1 MRYQQRYSKLSE
13 HILNYDEEV
22 LVSAQHLQPFDPAP
36 KSTTDE
42 VFITSASGTADWSN
56 PASSSAMRRG
66 PVQRG
71 SQGRWGWAWFLLL
84 ILIIGAGVVASG
96 WIYLKQSYASR
107 ILPNISVHGV
117 AVGNMSRD
125 QARAAIEAAF
135 APFLAQPVILT
146 YSGYSW
152 TPTLAEL
159 GVSLEI
165 DEALDAA
172 FAVGRGNDLV
182 TNLQQIGA
190 VWQYGVEVPLRLAIN
205 QEAMQRYLLARVAE
219 VEQPAIDAQLVVNG
233 TTVEVVPGTVGR
245 QVLINET
252 LHEMIAAIQDLNPDT
267 IALRTRALEPSLRDD
282 AAFTAQERIAAILAG
297 PVTLMVNN
305 RAFVWSLDE
314 LARMIR
320 VERVRDPA
328 GDRLEVSIDQAQ
340 VMAKLQALGDSTEVK
355 GTYPRVNWNNGR
367 LEIFQEGKPGRRI
380 DEEQALAAVLD
391 ALTKPAEQRVV
402 TVNFREIPPPVTAAN
417 LDQLGITTLIGIGRS
432 DFTGSAPYRVTNI
445 QAGMRLLHGILIAP
459 GEEFSFNRT
468 IGRID
473 SSNGF
478 VEGYAIIQNRTQLE
492 WGGGICQDSTTV
504 FRAAFWAGL
513 PITERWGHSFYIS
526 WYDRYGFGPYGDGP
540 GMDAT
545 IFTGGPDLK
554 FLNDTGGWILMQT
567 LVDTKRHLAEVRL
580 YGPDTGRKVLLE
592 GPVITNRTPAPTEPV
607 YVAVPDRPIGA
618 PRQSDKARGGMDIL
632 FTRIVLGPD
641 GKEIERRE
649 FVTRF
654 KPWPDIFEYNPADL
668 GPDGKPLPTPT
679 PPAEEQPPELQNTTG

>member
-1 MRYQQRYSKLSE
+1 M
-13 HILNYDEEV
+13 
-22 LVSAQHLQPFDPAP
+22 SAQHSQPFNSAHDH
-36 KSTTDE
+36 TTDE
-42 VFITSASGTADWSN
+42 VLAPSLPGAVEWPDQAVPPSTARR
-56 PASSSAMRRG
+56 SSSRRARRG
-66 PVQRG
+66 WWRG
-71 SQGRWGWAWFLLL
+71 WWWLL
-84 ILIIGAGVVASG
+84 ILLLAGAGFVAG
-96 WIYLKQSYASR
+96 GLVYLEQSYAGR
-107 ILPNISVHGV
+107 ILPNVSVRGV
-117 AVGNMSRD
+117 DVGSMTRD
-125 QARAAIEAAF
+125 DARAAIEATF
-135 APFLAQPVILT
+135 APFLAQPVVLT
-146 YSGYSW
+146 YSGRTW

-159 GVSLEI
+159 GVTLEL

-172 FAVGRGNDLV
+172 FAVGRGNDLF

-190 VWQYGVEVPLRLAIN
+190 VWQYGIELPLRLSID
-205 QEAMQRYLLARVAE
+205 QDAMQRYLLARVAE
-219 VEQPAIDAQLVVNG
+219 VEQPAVDARLVLNG
-233 TTVEVVPGTVGR
+233 TTVQVEPSAVGR
-245 QVLINET
+245 QVLVNET
-252 LHEMIAAIQDLNPDT
+252 LHEILAAIQDLNPDT
-267 IALRTRALEPSLRDD
+267 VALRTRTLEPSLRDD
-282 AAFTAQERIAAILAG
+282 AAFVAQDQIAAILAG
-297 PVTLMVNN
+297 PITLLVDN
-305 RAFVWSLDE
+305 RPFVWSLDE

-320 VERVRDPA
+320 VERVADPA
-328 GDRLEVSIDQAQ
+328 GDRLVVSIDREM
-340 VMAKLQALGDSTEVK
+340 VMEKLIALGDSTEVK
-355 GTYPRVNWNNGR
+355 GTYPRLNWNDGR
-367 LEIFQEGKPGRRI
+367 LEIFKEGKPGRRI
-380 DEEQALAAVLD
+380 DEAQTLDAVLAALA
-391 ALTKPAEQRVV
+391 KPADQR
-402 TVNFREIPPPVTAAN
+402 TVAVSFREIPPPVTAAN
-417 LDQLGITTLIGIGRS
+417 LDQLGITTLLGVGRS

-445 QAGMRLLHGILIAP
+445 QAGMRLLHGVLIAP
-459 GEEFSFNRT
+459 GEEFSFNKT

-567 LVDTKRHLAEVRL
+567 YVDTRRNLAEVRL
-580 YGPDTGRKVLLE
+580 YGPNTGRKVLLE

-607 YVAVPDRPIGA
+607 YVAVPNRPVGQ

-679 PPAEEQPPELQNTTG
+679 PPLPESPPVEPPPAEPAPTPDASG

>member
-1 MRYQQRYSKLSE
+1 MLLTS
-13 HILNYDEEV
+13 V
-22 LVSAQHLQPFDPAP
+22 GLVA
-36 KSTTDE
+36 
-42 VFITSASGTADWSN
+42 
-56 PASSSAMRRG
+56 
-66 PVQRG
+66 
-71 SQGRWGWAWFLLL
+71 
-84 ILIIGAGVVASG
+84 GALV
-96 WIYLKQSYASR
+96 YLEQSYAGR
-107 ILPNISVHGV
+107 ILPNVSVRGV
-117 AVGNMSRD
+117 PVGNLTRD
-125 QARAAIEAAF
+125 DARAAIEATF
-135 APFLAQPVILT
+135 APFLAQPVVLT
-146 YSGYSW
+146 YSGRSW

-159 GVSLEI
+159 GVTLEI

-172 FAVGRGNDLV
+172 LTVGRGNDLF

-190 VWQYGVEVPLRLAIN
+190 VWQYGVELPLRLSID

-219 VEQPAIDAQLVVNG
+219 VERPAVDARLVLNG
-233 TTVEVVPGTVGR
+233 TTVQVEPSAVGR
-245 QVLINET
+245 QVLVIET
-252 LHEMIAAIQDLNPDT
+252 LHEILAAIQDLNPDT
-267 IALRTRALEPSLRDD
+267 VALRTRALEPALRDD
-282 AAFTAQERIAAILAG
+282 AAFVAQDQIAAMLAG
-297 PVTLMVNN
+297 PITLLVDN
-305 RAFVWSLDE
+305 RSFVWSLDE

-320 VERVRDPA
+320 VERVADPA
-328 GDRLEVSIDQAQ
+328 GDRLVVSIDREM
-340 VMAKLQALGDSTEVK
+340 VMDKLIALGDSTEVK
-355 GTYPRVNWNNGR
+355 GTYPRLNWNDGR

-380 DEEQALAAVLD
+380 DEAQALAEVLA
-391 ALTKPAEQRVV
+391 ALTKPADQRTIAVS
-402 TVNFREIPPPVTAAN
+402 FREIPPPISAAN
-417 LDQLGITTLIGIGRS
+417 LDQLGITTLIGVGRS

-445 QAGMRLLHGILIAP
+445 QAGMRLLHGVLIAP
-459 GEEFSFNRT
+459 GEEFSFNQT

-473 SSNGF
+473 GSNGF

-513 PITERWGHSFYIS
+513 PITERWGHSFYIN

-567 LVDTKRHLAEVRL
+567 LVDTQRNLAEVRL

-607 YVAVPDRPIGA
+607 YVAVPDRPVGQ

-679 PPAEEQPPELQNTTG
+679 PPAEPAPAEPAPAEPVQDATG

>member
-1 MRYQQRYSKLSE
+1 M
-13 HILNYDEEV
+13 
-22 LVSAQHLQPFDPAP
+22 SAQHSQPF
-36 KSTTDE
+36 
-42 VFITSASGTADWSN
+42 N
-56 PASSSAMRRG
+56 PAHDRPIDDTFAPSLPGAVDWPDQTVSQPAA
-66 PVQRG
+66 QRG
-71 SQGRWGWAWFLLL
+71 SVRRTRRRSRRGWWVLLL
-84 ILIIGAGVVASG
+84 MLLASVGLVAGALV
-96 WIYLKQSYASR
+96 YLEQSYAGR
-107 ILPNISVHGV
+107 ILPNVSVRGV
-117 AVGNMSRD
+117 PVGNLTRD
-125 QARAAIEAAF
+125 DARAAIEATF
-135 APFLAQPVILT
+135 APFLAQPVVLT
-146 YSGYSW
+146 YSGRSW

-159 GVSLEI
+159 GVTLEI

-172 FAVGRGNDLV
+172 LAVGRGNDLF

-190 VWQYGVEVPLRLAIN
+190 VWQYGVELSLRLSID

-219 VEQPAIDAQLVVNG
+219 VERPAVDARLVLNG
-233 TTVEVVPGTVGR
+233 TTVQVEPSAAGR
-245 QVLINET
+245 QVLVTET
-252 LHEMIAAIQDLNPDT
+252 LHEILAAIQDLNPDT
-267 IALRTRALEPSLRDD
+267 VALRTRALEPALRDD
-282 AAFTAQERIAAILAG
+282 AAFVAQDQIAAMLAG
-297 PVTLMVNN
+297 PITLLVDN
-305 RAFVWSLDE
+305 RPFVWSLDE

-320 VERVRDPA
+320 VERVADPA
-328 GDRLEVSIDQAQ
+328 GDRLVVSIDRE
-340 VMAKLQALGDSTEVK
+340 MIMERLIALGDATEVK
-355 GTYPRVNWNNGR
+355 GTYPRLNWNDGR

-380 DEEQALAAVLD
+380 DEAQALDAVLA
-391 ALTKPAEQRVV
+391 ALTKPADQR
-402 TVNFREIPPPVTAAN
+402 TVAVSFREIPPPINAAN
-417 LDQLGITTLIGIGRS
+417 LDQLGITTLIGVGRS
-432 DFTGSAPYRVTNI
+432 DFAGSAPYRVTNI
-445 QAGMRLLHGILIAP
+445 QAGMRLLHGVLIAP
-459 GEEFSFNRT
+459 GEEFSFNQT

-473 SSNGF
+473 GSNGF

-513 PITERWGHSFYIS
+513 PITERWGHSFYIN

-567 LVDTKRHLAEVRL
+567 LVDTRRNLAEVRL

-607 YVAVPDRPIGA
+607 YVAVPDRPVGQ

-679 PPAEEQPPELQNTTG
+679 PESEPTPAEPPPPEPAQEATG

>member
-1 MRYQQRYSKLSE
+1 M
-13 HILNYDEEV
+13 
-22 LVSAQHLQPFDPAP
+22 SAQHSQPF
-36 KSTTDE
+36 
-42 VFITSASGTADWSN
+42 N
-56 PASSSAMRRG
+56 PAHDRPVDDTFTPSLPGAVDWPDQTGPQPAAQRSSVRRA
-66 PVQRG
+66 RRR
-71 SQGRWGWAWFLLL
+71 SRLGWWWLLVML
-84 ILIIGAGVVASG
+84 LTSVGLVAGALV
-96 WIYLKQSYASR
+96 YLEQSYAGR
-107 ILPNISVHGV
+107 ILPNVSVRGV
-117 AVGNMSRD
+117 PVGNLTRD
-125 QARAAIEAAF
+125 DARAAIEATF
-135 APFLAQPVILT
+135 APFLAQPVVLT
-146 YSGYSW
+146 YSGRSW

-159 GVSLEI
+159 GVTLEI

-172 FAVGRGNDLV
+172 LTVGRGNDLF

-190 VWQYGVEVPLRLAIN
+190 VWQYGVELPLRLSID

-219 VEQPAIDAQLVVNG
+219 VERPAVDARLVLNG
-233 TTVEVVPGTVGR
+233 TTVQVEPSAAGR
-245 QVLINET
+245 QVLVIET
-252 LHEMIAAIQDLNPDT
+252 LHEILAAIQDLNPDT
-267 IALRTRALEPSLRDD
+267 VALRTRALEPALRDD
-282 AAFTAQERIAAILAG
+282 AAFVAQDQIAAMLAG
-297 PVTLMVNN
+297 PITLLVDN
-305 RAFVWSLDE
+305 RSFVWSLDE

-320 VERVRDPA
+320 VERVADPA
-328 GDRLEVSIDQAQ
+328 GDRLVVSIDREM
-340 VMAKLQALGDSTEVK
+340 VMDKLIALGDSTEVK
-355 GTYPRVNWNNGR
+355 GTYPRLNWNDGR

-380 DEEQALAAVLD
+380 DEAQALAEVLA
-391 ALTKPAEQRVV
+391 ALTKPADQRTIAVS
-402 TVNFREIPPPVTAAN
+402 FREIPPPISAAN
-417 LDQLGITTLIGIGRS
+417 LDQLGITTLIGVGRS

-445 QAGMRLLHGILIAP
+445 QAGMRLLHGVLIAP
-459 GEEFSFNRT
+459 GEEFSFNQT

-473 SSNGF
+473 GSNGF

-513 PITERWGHSFYIS
+513 PITERWGHSFYIN

-567 LVDTKRHLAEVRL
+567 LVDTQRNLAEVRL

-607 YVAVPDRPIGA
+607 YVAVPDRPVGQ

-679 PPAEEQPPELQNTTG
+679 PPAEPAPAEPAPAEPVQDATG

>member
-1 MRYQQRYSKLSE
+1 MML
-13 HILNYDEEV
+13 
-22 LVSAQHLQPFDPAP
+22 
-36 KSTTDE
+36 
-42 VFITSASGTADWSN
+42 
-56 PASSSAMRRG
+56 
-66 PVQRG
+66 
-71 SQGRWGWAWFLLL
+71 
-84 ILIIGAGVVASG
+84 AGVGLVAG
-96 WIYLKQSYASR
+96 ALVYLEQSYAGR
-107 ILPNISVHGV
+107 ILPNVSVHGV
-117 AVGNMSRD
+117 PVGNLTRD
-125 QARAAIEAAF
+125 DARAAIEATF
-135 APFLAQPVILT
+135 APFLAQPVVLT
-146 YSGYSW
+146 YSGRSW

-159 GVSLEI
+159 GVTLEI

-172 FAVGRGNDLV
+172 LTVGRGNDLF

-190 VWQYGVEVPLRLAIN
+190 VWQYGVELPLRLSID

-219 VEQPAIDAQLVVNG
+219 VERPAVDARLVLNG
-233 TTVEVVPGTVGR
+233 TTVQVEPSAAGR
-245 QVLINET
+245 QVLVIET
-252 LHEMIAAIQDLNPDT
+252 LHEILAAIQDLNPDT
-267 IALRTRALEPSLRDD
+267 VALRTRALEPALRDD
-282 AAFTAQERIAAILAG
+282 AAFVAQDQIAAMLAG
-297 PVTLMVNN
+297 PITLLVDN
-305 RAFVWSLDE
+305 RSFVWSLDE

-320 VERVRDPA
+320 VERVADPA
-328 GDRLEVSIDQAQ
+328 GDRLVVSIDRAM
-340 VMAKLQALGDSTEVK
+340 VMDKLIALGDSTEVK
-355 GTYPRVNWNNGR
+355 GTYPRLNWNDGR

-380 DEEQALAAVLD
+380 DEAQALAAVLT
-391 ALTKPAEQRVV
+391 ALTKPADQRTVV
-402 TVNFREIPPPVTAAN
+402 VSFREIPPPISAAN
-417 LDQLGITTLIGIGRS
+417 LDQLGITTLIGVGRS

-445 QAGMRLLHGILIAP
+445 QAGMRLLHGVLIAP
-459 GEEFSFNRT
+459 GEEFSFNQT

-473 SSNGF
+473 GSNGF

-513 PITERWGHSFYIS
+513 PITERWGHSFYIN

-567 LVDTKRHLAEVRL
+567 LVDTQRHLAEVRL

-607 YVAVPDRPIGA
+607 YVAVPSRPVGQ

-679 PPAEEQPPELQNTTG
+679 PPSEPAPSEPAPSEPAPSEPAPSEP

>member
-1 MRYQQRYSKLSE
+1 M
-13 HILNYDEEV
+13 
-22 LVSAQHLQPFDPAP
+22 SAQHSQPF
-36 KSTTDE
+36 
-42 VFITSASGTADWSN
+42 N
-56 PASSSAMRRG
+56 PAHDRPVDDTFTPSLPGAVDWPDQTGPQPAAQRSSVRRA
-66 PVQRG
+66 RRR
-71 SQGRWGWAWFLLL
+71 SRLGWWWLLVML
-84 ILIIGAGVVASG
+84 LTSVGLVAGALV
-96 WIYLKQSYASR
+96 YLEQSYAGR
-107 ILPNISVHGV
+107 ILPNVSVRGV
-117 AVGNMSRD
+117 PVGNLTRD
-125 QARAAIEAAF
+125 DARAAIEATF
-135 APFLAQPVILT
+135 APFLAQPVVLT
-146 YSGYSW
+146 YSGRSW

-159 GVSLEI
+159 GVTLEI

-172 FAVGRGNDLV
+172 LTVGRGNDLF

-190 VWQYGVEVPLRLAIN
+190 VWQYGVELPLRLSID

-219 VEQPAIDAQLVVNG
+219 VERPAVDARLVLNG
-233 TTVEVVPGTVGR
+233 TTVQVEPSAVGR
-245 QVLINET
+245 QVLVIET
-252 LHEMIAAIQDLNPDT
+252 LHEILAAIQDLNPDT
-267 IALRTRALEPSLRDD
+267 VALRTRALEPALRDD
-282 AAFTAQERIAAILAG
+282 AAFVAQDQIAAMLAG
-297 PVTLMVNN
+297 PITLLVDN
-305 RAFVWSLDE
+305 RSFVWSLDE

-320 VERVRDPA
+320 VERVADPA
-328 GDRLEVSIDQAQ
+328 GDRLVVSIDREM
-340 VMAKLQALGDSTEVK
+340 VMDKLIALGDSTEVK
-355 GTYPRVNWNNGR
+355 GTYPRLNWNDGR

-380 DEEQALAAVLD
+380 DEAQALAEVLA
-391 ALTKPAEQRVV
+391 ALTKPADQRTIAVS
-402 TVNFREIPPPVTAAN
+402 FREIPPPISAAN
-417 LDQLGITTLIGIGRS
+417 LDQLGITTLIGVGRS

-445 QAGMRLLHGILIAP
+445 QAGMRLLHGVLIAP
-459 GEEFSFNRT
+459 GEEFSFNQT

-473 SSNGF
+473 GSNGF

-513 PITERWGHSFYIS
+513 PITERWGHSFYIN

-567 LVDTKRHLAEVRL
+567 LVDTQRNLAEVRL

-607 YVAVPDRPIGA
+607 YVAVPDRPVGQ

-679 PPAEEQPPELQNTTG
+679 PPAEPAPAEPAPAEPVQDATG

>member
-1 MRYQQRYSKLSE
+1 MLLTS
-13 HILNYDEEV
+13 V
-22 LVSAQHLQPFDPAP
+22 GLVA
-36 KSTTDE
+36 
-42 VFITSASGTADWSN
+42 
-56 PASSSAMRRG
+56 
-66 PVQRG
+66 
-71 SQGRWGWAWFLLL
+71 
-84 ILIIGAGVVASG
+84 GALV
-96 WIYLKQSYASR
+96 YLEQSYAGR
-107 ILPNISVHGV
+107 ILPNVSVRGV
-117 AVGNMSRD
+117 PVGNLTRD
-125 QARAAIEAAF
+125 DARAAIEATF
-135 APFLAQPVILT
+135 APFLAQPVVLT
-146 YSGYSW
+146 YSGRSW

-159 GVSLEI
+159 GVTLEI

-172 FAVGRGNDLV
+172 LTVGRGNDLF

-190 VWQYGVEVPLRLAIN
+190 VWQYGVELPLRLSID

-219 VEQPAIDAQLVVNG
+219 VERPAVDARLVLNG
-233 TTVEVVPGTVGR
+233 TTVQVEPSAAGR
-245 QVLINET
+245 QVLVIET
-252 LHEMIAAIQDLNPDT
+252 LHEILAAIQDLNPDT
-267 IALRTRALEPSLRDD
+267 VALRTRALEPALRDD
-282 AAFTAQERIAAILAG
+282 AAFVAQDQIAAMLAG
-297 PVTLMVNN
+297 PITLLVDN
-305 RAFVWSLDE
+305 RSFVWSLDE

-320 VERVRDPA
+320 VERVADPA
-328 GDRLEVSIDQAQ
+328 GDRLVVSIDREM
-340 VMAKLQALGDSTEVK
+340 VMDKLIALGDSTEVK
-355 GTYPRVNWNNGR
+355 GTYPRLNWNDGR

-380 DEEQALAAVLD
+380 DEAQALAEVLA
-391 ALTKPAEQRVV
+391 ALTKPADQRTIAVS
-402 TVNFREIPPPVTAAN
+402 FREIPPPISAAN
-417 LDQLGITTLIGIGRS
+417 LDQLGITTLIGVGRS

-445 QAGMRLLHGILIAP
+445 QAGMRLLHGVLIAP
-459 GEEFSFNRT
+459 GEEFSFNQT

-473 SSNGF
+473 GSNGF

-513 PITERWGHSFYIS
+513 PITERWGHSFYIN

-567 LVDTKRHLAEVRL
+567 LVDTQRNLAEVRL

-607 YVAVPDRPIGA
+607 YVAVPDRPVGQ

-679 PPAEEQPPELQNTTG
+679 PPAEPAPAEPVQDATG

>member
-1 MRYQQRYSKLSE
+1 M
-13 HILNYDEEV
+13 
-22 LVSAQHLQPFDPAP
+22 SAQHSQPF
-36 KSTTDE
+36 
-42 VFITSASGTADWSN
+42 N
-56 PASSSAMRRG
+56 PAHVRPADDTFVPSLPGAVDCPDQTVPQPAEQHSSVRRTRRRS
-66 PVQRG
+66 QRG
-71 SQGRWGWAWFLLL
+71 WWVLLL
-84 ILIIGAGVVASG
+84 MLLGSVGLVAGTLV
-96 WIYLKQSYASR
+96 YLEQSYAGR
-107 ILPNISVHGV
+107 ILPNISVRGV
-117 AVGNMSRD
+117 PVGNLTRD
-125 QARAAIEAAF
+125 DARAAIEATF
-135 APFLAQPVILT
+135 APFLAQPVVLT
-146 YSGYSW
+146 YSGRSW

-159 GVSLEI
+159 GVTLEI

-172 FAVGRGNDLV
+172 LAVGRGNNLF

-190 VWQYGVEVPLRLAIN
+190 VWQYGVELPLRLSID

-219 VEQPAIDAQLVVNG
+219 VERPAVDARLVLNG
-233 TTVEVVPGTVGR
+233 TTVQVEPSAAGR
-245 QVLINET
+245 QVLVTET
-252 LHEMIAAIQDLNPDT
+252 LHEILAAIQDLNSDT
-267 IALRTRALEPSLRDD
+267 VALRTRTLEPALRDD
-282 AAFTAQERIAAILAG
+282 AAFVAQDQIAAMLAG
-297 PVTLMVNN
+297 PITLLVDN
-305 RAFVWSLDE
+305 RPFVWSLDE

-320 VERVRDPA
+320 VERVADPA
-328 GDRLEVSIDQAQ
+328 GDRLAVSIDRE
-340 VMAKLQALGDSTEVK
+340 MIIERLSALGDSTEVK
-355 GTYPRVNWNNGR
+355 GTYPRLNWNDGR

-380 DEEQALAAVLD
+380 DEAQALEAVLA
-391 ALTKPAEQRVV
+391 ALTKPADQR
-402 TVNFREIPPPVTAAN
+402 TVAVSFREIPPPINAAN
-417 LDQLGITTLIGIGRS
+417 LDQLGLTTLIGVGRS

-445 QAGMRLLHGILIAP
+445 QAGMRLLHGVLIAP
-459 GEEFSFNRT
+459 GEEFSFNQT

-473 SSNGF
+473 GSNGF

-513 PITERWGHSFYIS
+513 PITERWGHSFYIN

-567 LVDTKRHLAEVRL
+567 LVDTRRNLAEVRL

-607 YVAVPDRPIGA
+607 YVAVPDRPVGQ

-641 GKEIERRE
+641 EKEIERRE

-679 PPAEEQPPELQNTTG
+679 PEPAPAEPVQDATG

>member
-1 MRYQQRYSKLSE
+1 M
-13 HILNYDEEV
+13 
-22 LVSAQHLQPFDPAP
+22 SAQHSQPF
-36 KSTTDE
+36 
-42 VFITSASGTADWSN
+42 N
-56 PASSSAMRRG
+56 PAHDR
-66 PVQRG
+66 PVDDTFAPSLPGAVDWPDQTGSQPVAQRG
-71 SQGRWGWAWFLLL
+71 SVRRARRRSRHGWWWLLL
-84 ILIIGAGVVASG
+84 MLLASVGLVAGALA
-96 WIYLKQSYASR
+96 YLEQSYAGR
-107 ILPNISVHGV
+107 ILPNVSVRGV
-117 AVGNMSRD
+117 PVGNLTRD
-125 QARAAIEAAF
+125 DARAAIEATF
-135 APFLAQPVILT
+135 APFLAQPVVLT
-146 YSGYSW
+146 YSGRSW

-159 GVSLEI
+159 GVTLEI

-172 FAVGRGNDLV
+172 LAVGRGNDFL
-182 TNLQQIGA
+182 TNLQQLGA
-190 VWQYGVEVPLRLAIN
+190 VWRYGVEIPLRLSID

-219 VEQPAIDAQLVVNG
+219 VERPAVDARLVLNG
-233 TTVEVVPGTVGR
+233 TTVQVEPSAAGR
-245 QVLINET
+245 QVLVTET
-252 LHEMIAAIQDLNPDT
+252 LHEILAAIQDLNPDT
-267 IALRTRALEPSLRDD
+267 VALRTRALEPALRDD
-282 AAFTAQERIAAILAG
+282 AAFVAQDQIAAMLAG
-297 PVTLMVNN
+297 PITLLVDN
-305 RAFVWSLDE
+305 RSFVWSLDE

-320 VERVRDPA
+320 VERVADPA
-328 GDRLEVSIDQAQ
+328 GDRLVVSIDREM
-340 VMAKLQALGDSTEVK
+340 VMDKLIALGDSTEVK
-355 GTYPRVNWNNGR
+355 GTYPRLNWNDGR

-380 DEEQALAAVLD
+380 DEAQALDAVLA
-391 ALTKPAEQRVV
+391 ALTKPADQR
-402 TVNFREIPPPVTAAN
+402 TVAISFREIPPPINAAN
-417 LDQLGITTLIGIGRS
+417 LDQLGITTLIGVGRS

-445 QAGMRLLHGILIAP
+445 QAGMRLLHGVLIAP
-459 GEEFSFNRT
+459 GEEFSFNQT

-473 SSNGF
+473 GSNGF

-513 PITERWGHSFYIS
+513 PITERWGHSFYIN

-567 LVDTKRHLAEVRL
+567 LVDTRRNLAEVRL

-592 GPVITNRTPAPTEPV
+592 GPVITNRTPPPSEPV
-607 YVAVPDRPIGA
+607 YVAVPSRPVGQ

-679 PPAEEQPPELQNTTG
+679 SPPEPAPSEPPPPEQAQDATG

>member
-1 MRYQQRYSKLSE
+1 MLLTS
-13 HILNYDEEV
+13 V
-22 LVSAQHLQPFDPAP
+22 GLVA
-36 KSTTDE
+36 
-42 VFITSASGTADWSN
+42 
-56 PASSSAMRRG
+56 
-66 PVQRG
+66 
-71 SQGRWGWAWFLLL
+71 
-84 ILIIGAGVVASG
+84 GAFV
-96 WIYLKQSYASR
+96 YLEQSYAGR
-107 ILPNISVHGV
+107 ILPNVSVRGV
-117 AVGNMSRD
+117 PVGNLTRD
-125 QARAAIEAAF
+125 DARAAIEATF
-135 APFLAQPVILT
+135 APFLAQPVVLT
-146 YSGYSW
+146 YSGRSW

-159 GVSLEI
+159 GVTLEI

-172 FAVGRGNDLV
+172 LNVGRGNDLF

-190 VWQYGVEVPLRLAIN
+190 VWQYGVELPLRLSID

-219 VEQPAIDAQLVVNG
+219 VERPAVDARLVLNG
-233 TTVEVVPGTVGR
+233 TTVQVEPSVAGR
-245 QVLINET
+245 QVLVTET
-252 LHEMIAAIQDLNPDT
+252 LHEILAAIQDLNSDT
-267 IALRTRALEPSLRDD
+267 VALRTRALEPALRDD
-282 AAFTAQERIAAILAG
+282 AAFVAQDQIAAMLAG
-297 PVTLMVNN
+297 PITLLVDN
-305 RAFVWSLDE
+305 RSFVWSLEE

-320 VERVRDPA
+320 VERVADPA
-328 GDRLEVSIDQAQ
+328 GDRLVVSIDREM
-340 VMAKLQALGDSTEVK
+340 VMDKLIALGDSTEVK
-355 GTYPRVNWNNGR
+355 GTYPRLNWNDGR

-380 DEEQALAAVLD
+380 DEAQALAAVL
-391 ALTKPAEQRVV
+391 AVLTKPADQRMVAV
-402 TVNFREIPPPVTAAN
+402 SFREIPPPISAAN
-417 LDQLGITTLIGIGRS
+417 LDQLGITTLIGVGQS
-432 DFTGSAPYRVTNI
+432 DFTDSPPYRVTNI
-445 QAGMRLLHGILIAP
+445 QAGMRLLHGVLIAP
-459 GEEFSFNRT
+459 GEEFSFNQT

-473 SSNGF
+473 GSNGF

-513 PITERWGHSFYIS
+513 PITERWGHSFYIN

-567 LVDTKRHLAEVRL
+567 LVDTRRNLAEVRL

-592 GPVITNRTPAPTEPV
+592 GPVITNLTPAPTEPV
-607 YVAVPDRPIGA
+607 YVAVPNRPVGQ

-679 PPAEEQPPELQNTTG
+679 PPPEPAPAEPAPAEPAPTEPAPAEPVQDATG

>member
-1 MRYQQRYSKLSE
+1 M
-13 HILNYDEEV
+13 
-22 LVSAQHLQPFDPAP
+22 SAQHSQPF
-36 KSTTDE
+36 KSAHDHATDE
-42 VFITSASGTADWSN
+42 VLAPSLPGAVEWPDQAVPPSAA
-56 PASSSAMRRG
+56 RRG
-66 PVQRG
+66 STRREQHRWWRG
-71 SQGRWGWAWFLLL
+71 WWWLL
-84 ILIIGAGVVASG
+84 ILLLAGAGLVAG
-96 WIYLKQSYASR
+96 GLVYLEQSYAGR
-107 ILPNISVHGV
+107 ILPNVSVRGV
-117 AVGNMSRD
+117 DVGSMTRD
-125 QARAAIEAAF
+125 DARAAIEATF
-135 APFLAQPVILT
+135 APFLAQPVVLT
-146 YSGYSW
+146 YSGRTW

-159 GVSLEI
+159 GVTLEI

-172 FAVGRGNDLV
+172 FAVGRGNDLL

-190 VWQYGVEVPLRLAIN
+190 VWQYGIELPLRLSID
-205 QEAMQRYLLARVAE
+205 QDAMQRYLLARVAE
-219 VEQPAIDAQLVVNG
+219 VEQPAVDARLVLNG
-233 TTVEVVPGTVGR
+233 TTVQVEPSAVGR
-245 QVLINET
+245 QVLVNET
-252 LHEMIAAIQDLNPDT
+252 LHEILAAIQDLNPDT
-267 IALRTRALEPSLRDD
+267 VALRTRTLEPSLRDD
-282 AAFTAQERIAAILAG
+282 AAFVAQDQIAAILAG
-297 PVTLMVNN
+297 PITLLVDN
-305 RAFVWSLDE
+305 RPFVWSLDE

-320 VERVRDPA
+320 VERVADPA
-328 GDRLEVSIDQAQ
+328 GDRLVVSIDREM
-340 VMAKLQALGDSTEVK
+340 VMEKLIALGDSTEVK
-355 GTYPRVNWNNGR
+355 GTYPRLNWNDGR
-367 LEIFQEGKPGRRI
+367 LEIFKEGKPGRRI
-380 DEEQALAAVLD
+380 DEAQALDAVLA
-391 ALTKPAEQRVV
+391 ALAKPADQRTV
-402 TVNFREIPPPVTAAN
+402 TVSFREIPPPVTAAN
-417 LDQLGITTLIGIGRS
+417 LDQLGITTLLGVGRS
-432 DFTGSAPYRVTNI
+432 DFTGSAPYRITNI
-445 QAGMRLLHGILIAP
+445 QAGMRLLHGVLIAP
-459 GEEFSFNRT
+459 GEEFSFNKT

-567 LVDTKRHLAEVRL
+567 YVDTRRNLAEVRL
-580 YGPDTGRKVLLE
+580 YGPNTGRKVLLE

-607 YVAVPDRPIGA
+607 YVAVPDRPVGQ

-679 PPAEEQPPELQNTTG
+679 PPPPESPPVESPPTEPAQDANG

>member
-1 MRYQQRYSKLSE
+1 M
-13 HILNYDEEV
+13 
-22 LVSAQHLQPFDPAP
+22 SAQHSQPF
-36 KSTTDE
+36 
-42 VFITSASGTADWSN
+42 N
-56 PASSSAMRRG
+56 PAHDRPVDDTFAPSLPGAVDWPDQTVPQPAAQRG
-66 PVQRG
+66 PVRRTRRRSRRG
-71 SQGRWGWAWFLLL
+71 WWWLLL
-84 ILIIGAGVVASG
+84 ILLASVGLVAGVLV
-96 WIYLKQSYASR
+96 YLEQSYAGR
-107 ILPNISVHGV
+107 ILPNVSVRGV
-117 AVGNMSRD
+117 PVGNLSRD
-125 QARAAIEAAF
+125 DARAAIEATF
-135 APFLAQPVILT
+135 APFLAQPVVLT
-146 YSGYSW
+146 YSGRSW

-159 GVSLEI
+159 GVTLEI

-172 FAVGRGNDLV
+172 LAVGRGNDLF

-190 VWQYGVEVPLRLAIN
+190 VWQYGVELPLRLSID
-205 QEAMQRYLLARVAE
+205 QDAMQRYLLARVAE
-219 VEQPAIDAQLVVNG
+219 VERPAVDARLVLNG
-233 TTVEVVPGTVGR
+233 TTVQVEPSATGR
-245 QVLINET
+245 QVLVTET
-252 LHEMIAAIQDLNPDT
+252 LHEILAAIQDLNPDT
-267 IALRTRALEPSLRDD
+267 VALRTRALEPALRDD
-282 AAFTAQERIAAILAG
+282 AAFVAQDQIAAMLAG
-297 PVTLMVNN
+297 PITLLVDN
-305 RAFVWSLDE
+305 RPFVWSLDE

-320 VERVRDPA
+320 VERVADPA
-328 GDRLEVSIDQAQ
+328 GDRLVVSIDRE
-340 VMAKLQALGDSTEVK
+340 MIMERLIALGDSTEVK
-355 GTYPRVNWNNGR
+355 GTYPRLNWNDGR

-380 DEEQALAAVLD
+380 DEAQALDAVLA
-391 ALTKPAEQRVV
+391 ALTKPADQR
-402 TVNFREIPPPVTAAN
+402 TVAVSFREIPPPINAAN
-417 LDQLGITTLIGIGRS
+417 LDQLGITTLIGVGRS

-445 QAGMRLLHGILIAP
+445 QAGMRLLHGVLIAP
-459 GEEFSFNRT
+459 GEEFSFNQT

-473 SSNGF
+473 GSNGF

-513 PITERWGHSFYIS
+513 PITERWGHSFYIN

-567 LVDTKRHLAEVRL
+567 LVDTRRNLAEVRL
-580 YGPDTGRKVLLE
+580 YGPETGRKVLLE

-607 YVAVPDRPIGA
+607 YVAVPDRPVGQ

-679 PPAEEQPPELQNTTG
+679 PPPEPAPAEPAQDATG

>member
-1 MRYQQRYSKLSE
+1 MS
-13 HILNYDEEV
+13 V
-22 LVSAQHLQPFDPAP
+22 QHSQPF
-36 KSTTDE
+36 KSAHDHGTDE
-42 VFITSASGTADWSN
+42 VF
-56 PASSSAMRRG
+56 ASSLPGAVDWPDQVVPPSATRRGSMRRA
-66 PVQRG
+66 QHWWWRG
-71 SQGRWGWAWFLLL
+71 WWWLL
-84 ILIIGAGVVASG
+84 ILLLVSAGLVAG
-96 WIYLKQSYASR
+96 GLVYLERSYAGR
-107 ILPNISVHGV
+107 ILPNVSVRGV
-117 AVGNMSRD
+117 DVGSMMRD
-125 QARAAIEAAF
+125 DARAAIEATF
-135 APFLAQPVILT
+135 APFLAQPVVLT
-146 YSGYSW
+146 YSGRTW

-159 GVSLEI
+159 GVTLEI

-172 FAVGRGNDLV
+172 FAVGRGNDLL

-190 VWQYGVEVPLRLAIN
+190 VWQYGIELPLRLSID
-205 QEAMQRYLLARVAE
+205 QDAMQRYLLARVAE
-219 VEQPAIDAQLVVNG
+219 VEQPAVDARLVLNG
-233 TTVEVVPGTVGR
+233 TTVQVEPSAVGR
-245 QVLINET
+245 QVLVNET
-252 LHEMIAAIQDLNPDT
+252 LHEILAAIQDLNPDT
-267 IALRTRALEPSLRDD
+267 VALRTRTLEPSLRDD
-282 AAFTAQERIAAILAG
+282 AAFVAQDQIAAILAG
-297 PVTLMVNN
+297 PITLLVDN
-305 RAFVWSLDE
+305 RPFVWSLDE

-320 VERVRDPA
+320 VERVADPA
-328 GDRLEVSIDQAQ
+328 GDRLAVSIDREM
-340 VMAKLQALGDSTEVK
+340 VMEKLIALGDSTEVK
-355 GTYPRVNWNNGR
+355 GTYPRLNWNDGR
-367 LEIFQEGKPGRRI
+367 LEIFKEGKPGRRI
-380 DEEQALAAVLD
+380 DEAQTLDAVLAALA
-391 ALTKPAEQRVV
+391 KPADQRTV
-402 TVNFREIPPPVTAAN
+402 TVSFREIPPPVTAAN
-417 LDQLGITTLIGIGRS
+417 LDQLGITTLLGVGRS
-432 DFTGSAPYRVTNI
+432 DFAGSAPYRVTNI
-445 QAGMRLLHGILIAP
+445 QAGMRLLHGVLIAP
-459 GEEFSFNRT
+459 GEEFSFNQT

-567 LVDTKRHLAEVRL
+567 YVDTRRNLAEVRL
-580 YGPDTGRKVLLE
+580 YGPNTGRKVLLE

-607 YVAVPDRPIGA
+607 YVAVPDRPVGQ

-679 PPAEEQPPELQNTTG
+679 PPPPESPPVESPPAEPAQDANG

>member
-1 MRYQQRYSKLSE
+1 MLLTS
-13 HILNYDEEV
+13 V
-22 LVSAQHLQPFDPAP
+22 GLVA
-36 KSTTDE
+36 
-42 VFITSASGTADWSN
+42 
-56 PASSSAMRRG
+56 
-66 PVQRG
+66 
-71 SQGRWGWAWFLLL
+71 
-84 ILIIGAGVVASG
+84 GALV
-96 WIYLKQSYASR
+96 YLEQSYAGR
-107 ILPNISVHGV
+107 ILPNVSVRGV
-117 AVGNMSRD
+117 PVGNLTRD
-125 QARAAIEAAF
+125 DARAAIEATF
-135 APFLAQPVILT
+135 APFLAQPVVLT
-146 YSGYSW
+146 YSGRSW

-159 GVSLEI
+159 GVTLEI

-172 FAVGRGNDLV
+172 LTVGRGNDLF

-190 VWQYGVEVPLRLAIN
+190 VWQYGVELPLRLSID

-219 VEQPAIDAQLVVNG
+219 VERPAVDARLVLNG
-233 TTVEVVPGTVGR
+233 TTVQVEPSAAGR
-245 QVLINET
+245 QVLVIET
-252 LHEMIAAIQDLNPDT
+252 LHEILAAIQDLNPDT
-267 IALRTRALEPSLRDD
+267 VALRTRALEPALRDD
-282 AAFTAQERIAAILAG
+282 AAFVAQDQIAAMLAG
-297 PVTLMVNN
+297 PITLLVDN
-305 RAFVWSLDE
+305 RSFVWSLDE

-320 VERVRDPA
+320 VERVADPA
-328 GDRLEVSIDQAQ
+328 GDRLVVSIDREM
-340 VMAKLQALGDSTEVK
+340 VMDKLIALGDSTEVK
-355 GTYPRVNWNNGR
+355 GTYPRLNWNDGR

-380 DEEQALAAVLD
+380 DEAQALAEVLA
-391 ALTKPAEQRVV
+391 ALTKPADQRTIAVS
-402 TVNFREIPPPVTAAN
+402 FREIPPPISAAN
-417 LDQLGITTLIGIGRS
+417 LDQLGITTLIGVGRS

-445 QAGMRLLHGILIAP
+445 QAGMRLLHGVLIAP
-459 GEEFSFNRT
+459 GEEFSFNQT

-473 SSNGF
+473 GSNGF

-513 PITERWGHSFYIS
+513 PITERWGHSFYIN

-567 LVDTKRHLAEVRL
+567 LVDTQRNLAEVRL

-607 YVAVPDRPIGA
+607 YVAVPDRPVGQ

-679 PPAEEQPPELQNTTG
+679 PPAEPAPAEPAPAEPVQDATG

>member
-1 MRYQQRYSKLSE
+1 M
-13 HILNYDEEV
+13 
-22 LVSAQHLQPFDPAP
+22 SAQHSQPF
-36 KSTTDE
+36 
-42 VFITSASGTADWSN
+42 N
-56 PASSSAMRRG
+56 PAHDRPVDDTFSPSLPGAVDWPDQTG
-66 PVQRG
+66 PQPAAQRG
-71 SQGRWGWAWFLLL
+71 SVRRARRRSRRGWRWLLL
-84 ILIIGAGVVASG
+84 MLLASVGLVAGALV
-96 WIYLKQSYASR
+96 YLEQSYAGR
-107 ILPNISVHGV
+107 ILPNVSVRGV
-117 AVGNMSRD
+117 PVGNLTRD
-125 QARAAIEAAF
+125 DARAAIEATF
-135 APFLAQPVILT
+135 APFLAQPVVLT
-146 YSGYSW
+146 YSGRSW

-159 GVSLEI
+159 GVTLEI

-172 FAVGRGNDLV
+172 LAVGRGDDLI

-190 VWQYGVEVPLRLAIN
+190 VWQYGVELPLRLSID

-219 VEQPAIDAQLVVNG
+219 VERPAVDARLVLNG
-233 TTVEVVPGTVGR
+233 TTVQVEPSATGR
-245 QVLINET
+245 QVLVTET
-252 LHEMIAAIQDLNPDT
+252 LQEILAAIQDLNPDT
-267 IALRTRALEPSLRDD
+267 VALRTRALEPALRDD
-282 AAFTAQERIAAILAG
+282 AAFVAQDQIAAMLAG
-297 PVTLMVNN
+297 PITLLVDN
-305 RAFVWSLDE
+305 RPFVWSLDE

-320 VERVRDPA
+320 VERVADPA
-328 GDRLEVSIDQAQ
+328 GDRLVVSIDREM
-340 VMAKLQALGDSTEVK
+340 VMDKLIALGDSTEVK
-355 GTYPRVNWNNGR
+355 GTYPRLNWNDGR

-380 DEEQALAAVLD
+380 DEAQALDAVLA
-391 ALTKPAEQRVV
+391 ALTKPAGQR
-402 TVNFREIPPPVTAAN
+402 TVAVSFREIPPPINAAN
-417 LDQLGITTLIGIGRS
+417 LDQLGITTLIGVGRS

-445 QAGMRLLHGILIAP
+445 QAGMRLLHGVLIAP
-459 GEEFSFNRT
+459 GEEFSFNQT

-473 SSNGF
+473 GSNGF

-513 PITERWGHSFYIS
+513 PITERWGHSFYIN

-567 LVDTKRHLAEVRL
+567 LVDTRRNLAEVRL

-607 YVAVPDRPIGA
+607 YVAVPDRPVGQ

-679 PPAEEQPPELQNTTG
+679 PPPEPAPAEPAPPEQAQDATG

>member
-1 MRYQQRYSKLSE
+1 M
-13 HILNYDEEV
+13 
-22 LVSAQHLQPFDPAP
+22 SAQHSQPF
-36 KSTTDE
+36 
-42 VFITSASGTADWSN
+42 N
-56 PASSSAMRRG
+56 PAHDR
-66 PVQRG
+66 PVDDTFAPALPGAVDWPDQTVSQPAAQRG
-71 SQGRWGWAWFLLL
+71 SVRRTRRRSRRGWWVLLL
-84 ILIIGAGVVASG
+84 MLLASVGLVAGALV
-96 WIYLKQSYASR
+96 YLEQSYAGR
-107 ILPNISVHGV
+107 ILPNVSVRGV
-117 AVGNMSRD
+117 PVGNLTRD
-125 QARAAIEAAF
+125 DARAAIEAAF
-135 APFLAQPVILT
+135 APFLAQPVVLT
-146 YSGYSW
+146 YSGRSW

-159 GVSLEI
+159 GVTLEI

-172 FAVGRGNDLV
+172 LAVGRGNDLF

-190 VWQYGVEVPLRLAIN
+190 VWQYGVELSLRLSID

-219 VEQPAIDAQLVVNG
+219 VERPAVDARLVLNG
-233 TTVEVVPGTVGR
+233 TTVQVEPSAAGR
-245 QVLINET
+245 QVLVTET
-252 LHEMIAAIQDLNPDT
+252 LHEILAAIQDLNPDT
-267 IALRTRALEPSLRDD
+267 VALRTRALEPALRDD
-282 AAFTAQERIAAILAG
+282 AAFVAQDQIAAMLAG
-297 PVTLMVNN
+297 PITLLVDN
-305 RAFVWSLDE
+305 RPFVWSLDE

-320 VERVRDPA
+320 VERVADPA
-328 GDRLEVSIDQAQ
+328 GDRLVVSIDRE
-340 VMAKLQALGDSTEVK
+340 MIMERLIALGDATEVK
-355 GTYPRVNWNNGR
+355 GTYPRLNWNDGR

-380 DEEQALAAVLD
+380 DEAQALDAVLA
-391 ALTKPAEQRVV
+391 ALTKPADQR
-402 TVNFREIPPPVTAAN
+402 TVAVSFREIPPPINAAN
-417 LDQLGITTLIGIGRS
+417 LDQLGITTLIGVGRS
-432 DFTGSAPYRVTNI
+432 DFAGSAPYRVTNI
-445 QAGMRLLHGILIAP
+445 QAGMRLLHGVLIAP
-459 GEEFSFNRT
+459 GEEFSFNQT

-473 SSNGF
+473 GSNGF

-513 PITERWGHSFYIS
+513 PITERWGHSFYIN

-567 LVDTKRHLAEVRL
+567 LVDTRRNLAEVRL

-607 YVAVPDRPIGA
+607 YVAVPDRPVGQ

-679 PPAEEQPPELQNTTG
+679 PESEPTPAEPPPPEPAQEATG

>member
-1 MRYQQRYSKLSE
+1 M
-13 HILNYDEEV
+13 
-22 LVSAQHLQPFDPAP
+22 SAQHSQPF
-36 KSTTDE
+36 
-42 VFITSASGTADWSN
+42 N
-56 PASSSAMRRG
+56 PAHDR
-66 PVQRG
+66 PVGDTFAPSLPGAVDWPDQTVSQPAAQRG
-71 SQGRWGWAWFLLL
+71 SVRRTRRRSRRGWWVLLL
-84 ILIIGAGVVASG
+84 MLLASVGLVAGALV
-96 WIYLKQSYASR
+96 YLEQSYAGR
-107 ILPNISVHGV
+107 ILPNVSVRGV
-117 AVGNMSRD
+117 PVGNLTRD
-125 QARAAIEAAF
+125 DARAAIEAAF
-135 APFLAQPVILT
+135 APFLAQPVVLT
-146 YSGYSW
+146 YSGRSW

-159 GVSLEI
+159 GVTLEI

-172 FAVGRGNDLV
+172 LAVGRGNDLF

-190 VWQYGVEVPLRLAIN
+190 VWQYGVELSLRLSID

-219 VEQPAIDAQLVVNG
+219 VERPAVDARLVLNG
-233 TTVEVVPGTVGR
+233 TTVQVEPSAAGR
-245 QVLINET
+245 QVLVTET
-252 LHEMIAAIQDLNPDT
+252 LHEILAAIQDLNPDT
-267 IALRTRALEPSLRDD
+267 VALRTRALEPALRDD
-282 AAFTAQERIAAILAG
+282 AAFVAQDQIAAMLAG
-297 PVTLMVNN
+297 PITLLVDN
-305 RAFVWSLDE
+305 RPFVWSLDE

-320 VERVRDPA
+320 VERVADPA
-328 GDRLEVSIDQAQ
+328 GDRLVVSIDRE
-340 VMAKLQALGDSTEVK
+340 MIMERLIALGDATEVK
-355 GTYPRVNWNNGR
+355 GTYPRLNWNDGR

-380 DEEQALAAVLD
+380 DEAQALDAVLA
-391 ALTKPAEQRVV
+391 ALTKPADQR
-402 TVNFREIPPPVTAAN
+402 TVAVSFREIPPPINAAN
-417 LDQLGITTLIGIGRS
+417 LDQLGITTLIGVGRS
-432 DFTGSAPYRVTNI
+432 DFAGSAPYRVTNI
-445 QAGMRLLHGILIAP
+445 QAGMRLLHGVLIAP
-459 GEEFSFNRT
+459 GEEFSFNQT

-473 SSNGF
+473 GSNGF

-513 PITERWGHSFYIS
+513 PITERWGHSFYIN

-567 LVDTKRHLAEVRL
+567 LVDTRRNLAEVRL

-607 YVAVPDRPIGA
+607 YVAVPDRPVGQ

-679 PPAEEQPPELQNTTG
+679 PESEPTPAEPPPPEPAQEATG